1 MREISKRTGIAFLFI
16 ILAALYFRDVLSG
29 DYLLLER
36 DLGLFF
42 IPPRIFWVDAVKQ
55 GAFPFWN
62 PYYLNGHPLFA
73 TLQAGVLYPFSVFY
87 LFLPFT
93 VVFNNTIVLHFALA
107 GIFTYLLMR
116 AQKASHE
123 AAFISGICFVFGG
136 YLMSVHNLLSTL
148 LSVVWV
154 PLFLLV
160 YFAGFYKNANIAE
173 VQGVPSKLKINM
185 SIWAGVVG
193 TMMFLGGGV
202 EVPYLIFS
210 LVFFLTLF
218 PALLFEESQYPPI
231 KSRLVC
237 FAVFALTFGGL
248 SAVQLLPFEE
258 LSRLSVRAKGLPYT
272 QATTWSICPED
283 LITFFIPDLYGYQ
296 GKLEKYWVNQN
307 WLKSIYLGSMPF
319 LLSLFFFL
327 RRERKPQGFLL
338 LILLS
343 LVLAFGGYT
352 LFYPFIYKYVPLFNQ
367 LRYPAK
373 FIFLAIFLI
382 SLSAGF
388 GYDRFRDGQGKDWI
402 IRLTKGIF
410 CLGFAAIVLFGLL
423 DTYEEPIIS
432 FCKKAGWDA
441 PNYND
446 IHINVFNTKRF
457 LFFTGFFSLLLF
469 LWGQARSGKKIY
481 AYAVILVLTLDLFF
495 SNHGFYLQGK
505 PETILKAG
513 SNMSYILSDPSLPR
527 VFVTQKTEREQ
538 EAMILL
544 KDKDNFTIYR
554 EKVDSGLGLIQKIF
568 EAGSGAEVTTQSRY
582 SQLITL
588 INSSPAP
595 DSTHLLDMLGVK
607 YVVSIPVIKSPNY
620 KLVNMSLPM
629 EGSIEEL
636 EKQKTIKVYENRNV
650 LPRAFLVGACRVV
663 HSEEEYKT
671 TLSSSE
677 FHPERLVLLDAA
689 PTGFLCDESALPSP
703 ASDSV
708 YVTDYQNNFVELQA
722 KLKSKK
728 FLFLSDSYF
737 PGWKALVDGMPTTIY
752 RADYIFRAI
761 LLEPGEHR
769 IRFQYNPLSFKIGAS
784 ITFVTLALCGV
795 LLTRRKP

>member
-1 MREISKRTGIAFLFI
+1 MGEISKRTGIALLFI
-16 ILAALYFRDVLSG
+16 ILAAIYFLDVLSG
-29 DYLLLER
+29 EYLLLER

-42 IPPRIFWVDAVKQ
+42 MPPRIFWVDAVKQ
-55 GAFPFWN
+55 GSFPLWN

-123 AAFISGICFVFGG
+123 ASFISGICFVFGG

-148 LSVVWV
+148 LTVVWV

-160 YFAGFYKNANIAE
+160 YFSAFYKNAKVTEARDSL
-173 VQGVPSKLKINM
+173 PKLNINM

-193 TMMFLGGGV
+193 TVMFLGGGV

-231 KSRLVC
+231 KSRLIC
-237 FAVFALTFGGL
+237 FAVFALTFVGL
-248 SAVQLLPFEE
+248 SAIQLLPFEE
-258 LSRLSVRAKGLPYT
+258 LSRLSVRAKGLPYA
-272 QATTWSICPED
+272 QATTWSLCPED
-283 LITFFIPDLYGYQ
+283 LITFFIPDLYGYH

-327 RRERKPQGFLL
+327 RRERKPQGFIL

-352 LFYPFIYKYVPLFNQ
+352 LFYPFIYRFVPLFNQ

-382 SLSAGF
+382 SLAAGF
-388 GYDRFRDGQGKDWI
+388 GYDRFRDEQGKEWV
-402 IRLTKGIF
+402 IRLTKIIF
-410 CLGFAAIVLFGLL
+410 CAGFVSIVLFGFL
-423 DTYEEPIIS
+423 DAYEDPIIA
-432 FCKKAGWDA
+432 FCKRAGWDT
-441 PNYND
+441 PKYND
-446 IHINVFNTKRF
+446 IHMNVFNTKRF

-469 LWGQARSGKKIY
+469 LWGQARSGKKFY
-481 AYAVILVLTLDLFF
+481 AYAVVLVLTLDLFF

-505 PETILKAG
+505 PETIFKIS
-513 SNMSYILSDPSLPR
+513 SNMKYILSDPSLPR

-568 EAGSGAEVTTQSRY
+568 EAGTGAEVTTQFRY

-588 INSSPAP
+588 INTSPAP
-595 DSTHLLDMLGVK
+595 DSTHLLDMLGAK

-629 EGSIEEL
+629 GEGVEEL
-636 EKQKTIKVYENRNV
+636 EKIKTIKVYENRNV
-650 LPRAFLVGACRVV
+650 LPRAFLVGTCREVR
-663 HSEEEYKT
+663 SDDEYKAI
-671 TLSSSE
+671 LSSLE
-677 FHPERLVLLDAA
+677 FHPERVVLLDEA
-689 PTGFLCDESALPSP
+689 PKGFPCNESAELSPADES
-703 ASDSV
+703 V
-708 YVTDYQNNFVELQA
+708 NVTNYQNNFVELEA
-722 KLKSKK
+722 KLSSQK
-728 FLFLSDSYF
+728 FLFLSDSYY
-737 PGWKALVDGMPTTIY
+737 PGWQAFVDGKHTTIY
-752 RADYIFRAI
+752 RADYVFRAI

-769 IRFQYNPLSFKIGAS
+769 IRFQYSPLSFKIGAS
-784 ITFVTLALCGV
+784 ITFVTLVICGV
-795 LLTRRKP
+795 WLTRKKL